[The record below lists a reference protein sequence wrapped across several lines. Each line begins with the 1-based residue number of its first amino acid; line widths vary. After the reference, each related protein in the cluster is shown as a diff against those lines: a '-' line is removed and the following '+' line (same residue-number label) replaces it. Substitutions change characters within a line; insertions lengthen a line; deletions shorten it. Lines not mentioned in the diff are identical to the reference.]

1 MSDKCWTHR
10 YSIPHKDTRYEA
22 ADDIID
28 PLYERSLEA
37 ARELIELGYLDKVF
51 LIETAYNPFTLL
63 RNMQDAEAL
72 DLFVKTANVRF
83 KYH

>member
-1 MSDKCWTHR
+1 
-10 YSIPHKDTRYEA
+10 
-22 ADDIID
+22 
-28 PLYERSLEA
+28 
-37 ARELIELGYLDKVF
+37 
-51 LIETAYNPFTLL
+51 L